1 MSAVSAVLCHPW
13 LSNFLLEPLI
23 SVTLLYATE
32 VVRLCA
38 ILYVFKLL
46 STDFE
51 KTVFG
56 YSNSGVGGSQLFIQF
71 SYHPFGKL
79 CFHNTVLQLLLLG
92 IIFGLGIS

>member
-1 MSAVSAVLCHPW
+1 MGAVSAVLCHLW

-23 SVTLLYATE
+23 CVTLLYATE

-51 KTVFG
+51 KTIWITQTQ
-56 YSNSGVGGSQLFIQF
+56 VGGSQLFIQF
-71 SYHPFGKL
+71 SCHPFGRL
-79 CFHNTVLQLLLLG
+79 CFHNTVLQ
-92 IIFGLGIS
+92 IYFGG